1 MERLKISGIPGP
13 LIYELLAYHACKA
26 GKMDSTMRIL
36 KNMFLANLTPRITMH
51 TAFIK
56 RYFYVGRIEDVCKY
70 VSDMSTRG
78 ADTPGRHSANRN
90 YNLLAKLL
98 RSSVRAIDA
107 GRVLFYFF
115 SNDPF

>member
-36 KNMFLANLTPRITMH
+36 KNMFLAHLTPRITMH

-70 VSDMSTRG
+70 VSNMSTRG
-78 ADTPGRHSANRN
+78 QTLRADTPQTGTTT
-90 YNLLAKLL
+90 
-98 RSSVRAIDA
+98 
-107 GRVLFYFF
+107 F
-115 SNDPF
+115 SPSCCGVQ